1 MKYESFKKNG
11 FIFPP
16 RAEYK
21 CPAADL
27 DKYDDGTYFG
37 QPKYNGMCLPVFTNG
52 EELHLFN
59 RHKENLPLLAKNSQ
73 VDFRGLAQSKNW
85 YVYVGEYLNK
95 GKYGETGIKEKDKF
109 VIWDVLVWDG
119 IYLVGSTLSE
129 RLDLLENIYPCKR
142 AIVKAVPPPVKQDG
156 PLSWLDEPYRSKGE
170 LEVYDHLCCTNLNG
184 VYKTP
189 TYTGNW
195 KELYSQIVKVDLYEG
210 LVLKKKDSKLEF
222 GLQELNNHSWQIK
235 ARKPTKNYAF

>member
-11 FIFPP
+11 FIYPP

-37 QPKYNGMCLPVFTNG
+37 QPKYNGMALLVFTNG
-52 EELHLFN
+52 EELHIYN
-59 RHKENLPLLAKNSQ
+59 RHKEYMALLTKNSEC
-73 VDFRGLAQSKNW
+73 DFRGLALTKKW
-85 YVYVGEYLNK
+85 YVYAGEYLNK
-95 GKYGETGIKEKDKF
+95 GKYGETGVKEKNKF
-109 VIWDVLVWDG
+109 VMWETLVWDG
-119 IYLVGSTLSE
+119 EYLVGSTLTE
-129 RLDLLENIYPCKR
+129 RLDLLENIYPCQR
-142 AIVKAVPPPVKQDG
+142 AIVGQQQG
-156 PLSWLDEPYRSKGE
+156 
-170 LEVYDHLCCTNLNG
+170 LEVYDHLCCTELNG

-235 ARKPTKNYAF
+235 CRKVTKNYAF

>member
-11 FIFPP
+11 FMFPP
-16 RAEYK
+16 RPEYK

-52 EELHLFN
+52 DELHLFN
-59 RHKENLPLLAKNSQ
+59 RHKENLPLLQKNSQ

-85 YVYVGEYLNK
+85 FVYVGEYLNK

-119 IYLVGSTLSE
+119 EYLIGSTLSE

-142 AIVKAVPPPVKQDG
+142 AIVGQKQG
-156 PLSWLDEPYRSKGE
+156 
-170 LEVYDHLCCTNLNG
+170 LEVYDHLCCTELNG
-184 VYKTP
+184 VYKAP
-189 TYTGNW
+189 TYLGNW
-195 KELYSQIVKVDLYEG
+195 KELYKQIVKTDLYEG
-210 LVLKKKDSKLEF
+210 LVLKKKDSKLNF
-222 GLQELNNHSWQIK
+222 GMQELNNHDWQIK
-235 ARKPTKNYAF
+235 CRKETKNYSF

>member
-21 CPAADL
+21 CPAAEL

-37 QPKYNGMCLPVFTNG
+37 QPKYNGMALMVFTNG
-52 EELHLFN
+52 DELHLYN
-59 RHKENLPLLAKNSQ
+59 RHKEYMPLVTKNSE

-85 YVYVGEYLNK
+85 YVYAGEYLNK
-95 GKYGETGIKEKDKF
+95 SKYGETGIKEKDKF
-109 VIWDVLVWDG
+109 VIWDDLVWDG
-119 IYLVGSTLSE
+119 QYLVGSTYTE
-129 RLDLLENIYPCKR
+129 RLDLLENIYPCNR
-142 AIVKAVPPPVKQDG
+142 AIVTDKNM
-156 PLSWLDEPYRSKGE
+156 
-170 LEVYDHLCCTNLNG
+170 EVYDHLCCTNLNR
-184 VYKTP
+184 VYKAP
-189 TYTGNW
+189 TYIG
-195 KELYSQIVKVDLYEG
+195 KFAELYQQIVKTDLYEG

-235 ARKPTKNYAF
+235 CRKQTLNYAF